1 MSNTFEQEKLK
12 DFTIIRNSI
21 FKDYTLSAKAKGV
34 ACQLLSLPPTW
45 DYSVR
50 GLVELFDDG
59 EASIRSALTELERH
73 GYLRREQDR
82 SEGKFGKI
90 KYIITDMLKSENPYV
105 EKPQAVNPQ
114 AENSVADNHAQL
126 NTKELTTE
134 VSITNPLTTKGYI
147 QSEFENLWAMYPK
160 KQGKADAFKHYQKA
174 RKSGTTYEEIEQGI
188 LAYKESIRANGT
200 DMQYVKMG
208 STFFSQKSWADDWSI
223 RNKPKG
229 QQGSRRELFARLYE
243 EHKDDL

>member
-134 VSITNPLTTKGYI
+134 VSTTNPLITKGYI
-147 QSEFENLWAMYPK
+147 ETEFENLWAIYPR
-160 KQGKADAFKHYQKA
+160 KQGKKDALKHYTKA
-174 RKSGTTYEEIEQGI
+174 RKSGTTYEEVEQGI
-188 LAYKESIRANGT
+188 YAYRNYVQAMEMEERYIR
-200 DMQYVKMG
+200 MG
-208 STFFSQKSWADDWSI
+208 STFFSQRSWADDWSI
-223 RNKPKG
+223 RNRPKRQRG
-229 QQGSRRELFARLYE
+229 INAVFAEIFE